1 MSVEIL
7 SFGNTDKKNLK
18 RFVKFPLKLYKIEEK
33 FVPPLNMELLG
44 NKLFKAVGLLT
55 KEHPF
60 HEHADVIYFLALK
73 NKKVCGRISAHVNYN
88 HIKFHNEKAG
98 FFGFFECINDKE
110 VAAALFNSAKAWL
123 REKGMEIAR
132 GPANF
137 SSNEGWGLLVEN
149 FEDYPMLYT
158 SYNKK
163 YYESLILN
171 EGFEKSMDLVA
182 QLMPVMDRTDEEKN
196 RRARLE
202 KISEKV
208 KTKNG
213 IMVRPVRLDKHFDED
228 LEHVMHIYQNA
239 WGKNWGFVPLTKHE
253 FDDLA
258 VGMKALLLPGLA
270 SLAFVNGEPAAFIAS
285 LSDINEFSR
294 RKKSILGNS
303 DVVRLLR
310 FLINRK
316 KQKQVRLLLFGI
328 VEKYRK
334 IGLDSVL
341 FINSYKVAQPH
352 GLERCEVSW
361 LLETNDL
368 VIKHGEAM
376 GAKEYRR
383 WRLYDYK
390 L

>member
-1 MSVEIL
+1 MAVEII

-18 RFVKFPLKLYKIEEK
+18 RFVKFPLKLYSVDEK
-33 FVPPLNMELLG
+33 FVPPLDMEMLG

-73 NKKVCGRISAHVNYN
+73 DGKVCGRISAHVNYS
-88 HIKFHNEKAG
+88 HIEFHNEKAG

-110 VAAALFNSAKAWL
+110 VSRSLFDKAKAWL
-123 REKGMEIAR
+123 KEKGMEIAR
-132 GPANF
+132 GPASF
-137 SSNEGWGLLVEN
+137 SSNEVWGLLVEN
-149 FEDYPMLYT
+149 FDDYPMVYT

-163 YYESLILN
+163 YYEELVLDA
-171 EGFEKSMDLVA
+171 GFAKKMDLIA
-182 QLMPVMDRTDEEKN
+182 QEMPVMDRTEEDKK
-196 RRARLE
+196 RRLRLE

-208 KTKNG
+208 KKKNG
-213 IMVRPVRLDKHFDED
+213 IVIRPVKFGKEFDKD
-228 LEHVMHIYQNA
+228 LKHVMHIYQNA
-239 WGKNWGFVPLTKHE
+239 WGKNWGFVPLTEHE
-253 FDDLA
+253 FDDIA
-258 VGMKALLLPGLA
+258 IGMKALLLPGLA
-270 SLAFVNGEPAAFIAS
+270 SIAFVNEEPVAFIAS
-285 LSDINEFSR
+285 LSDFNEFSR

-303 DVVRLLR
+303 DILRLLR
-310 FLINRK
+310 FALKRK

-334 IGLDSVL
+334 IGLDSIL
-341 FINSYKVAQPH
+341 FVDSFKIAQPY
-352 GLERCEVSW
+352 GLEKCEVSW

-383 WRLYDYK
+383 WRLYDCI